1 MATILT
7 EQEVLQEEILE
18 GLIKA
23 LKMPLPSLQNP
34 PSKKEIFF
42 PAHMIGMTV
51 SEMWHQGSIQESER
65 LLFTIMDTI
74 QKQCLV
80 RLLFLGIK

>member
-1 MATILT
+1 MASLLR
-7 EQEVLQEEILE
+7 EEEGLQEEIVE

-34 PSKKEIFF
+34 PSEKEIFF
-42 PAHMIGMTV
+42 PSHMIGMCVT
-51 SEMWHQGSIQESER
+51 ELWRLGSIQESER
-65 LLFTIMDTI
+65 LLFTVMATV

-80 RLLFLGIK
+80 S